1 MAGHGPA
8 RPDPSPLNHAPD
20 AVDTMSCSAHD
31 FALRKDPV
39 MRGVIDA
46 VGPQPSFYRE
56 RTDFETACRIIVGQ
70 QLSYAAAT
78 TIWGRV
84 RKDVSR
90 WRPADVALLTPE
102 RLRALGLSRS
112 KASFILELSARSLSH
127 EIDFRRIRRL
137 DDGAAAEAI
146 SGIKG
151 FGPWSVEMFLI
162 FALGRDDIFSVG
174 DAGLRRAVC
183 DLYGV
188 PQGEYERRVGAISD
202 RWRPWRSHACRYLWG
217 WLDHAAR
224 TTPRPALRRSPG
236 R

>member
-1 MAGHGPA
+1 
-8 RPDPSPLNHAPD
+8 
-20 AVDTMSCSAHD
+20 
-31 FALRKDPV
+31 
-39 MRGVIDA
+39 MRRVIDA
-46 VGPQPSFYRE
+46 VGPQPAYYRE

-84 RKDVSR
+84 RGAVPR
-90 WRPADVALLTPE
+90 WRPADVAAVPPD

-112 KASFILELSARSLSH
+112 KGTFILELATRADAGA
-127 EIDFRRIRRL
+127 IDFRRIRRL
-137 DDGAAAEAI
+137 DDEAAAEALR
-146 SGIKG
+146 GIKG

-162 FALGRDDIFSVG
+162 FALGRDDVFSVG

-183 DLYGV
+183 DLYDV
-188 PQGEYERRVGAISD
+188 PLKTYPERVAEISA

-224 TTPRPALRRSPG
+224 KAKG
-236 R
+236 EG